1 MSQQRAMRMDCVSA
15 NNTKPRSS
23 VSQIV
28 AHPFW
33 SFMIDKVCSYTI
45 GISPPN
51 ADSGEMLS

>member
-1 MSQQRAMRMDCVSA
+1 LRMDCVPA
-15 NNTKPRSS
+15 NYTKPRSS
-23 VSQIV
+23 VSQIA

-33 SFMIDKVCSYTI
+33 SFMIYKVCSYTI